1 MRKAQSFTSELVGPL
16 NPTVAPAVRRAS
28 AATPAGTLAAQ
39 FRSTSLA
46 MFLLVLAG
54 ALLCLAPATHAQ
66 EFRGTISGT
75 VMDSS
80 SAVIPNARIVVKEI
94 HTGTTSETKSD
105 GAGQYVVP
113 FLLPGDYTISVQV
126 TGFQSLDRTGI
137 TLHSQEH
144 PIINLTLAVG
154 TISQSVTVSGAA
166 PQLDTANASI
176 GQVITTESVA
186 DLPLNGRTPTT
197 LTELSAGVI
206 TTAAPQ
212 QIHPFDN
219 NAGNS
224 WSIGGTPNQVSE
236 VLLDGSPDLTLLGA
250 LAYAPTEDT
259 VAEVSVRPFDT
270 DASFGHTIGGVIN
283 QVTKSGTNQLHGTA
297 YEFGQISGI
306 DANTYFNNR
315 SNKPTP
321 TFHFNQ
327 YGLSVGG
334 PVRVPK
340 VFNGQNKLFFFF
352 AWEGLKD
359 STPNTATTTVPTI
372 SSIAGSPGSGGEVGG
387 DFYQTLLAGCPAGIN
402 SYTAAGA
409 AMCNPSGKNTT
420 TYLDPNQ
427 LYNPYTATLSG
438 SKVVRQPILNNQLTK
453 AGAISSVA
461 TAVLKLFPAA
471 NTTAGVAA
479 DGQDNYISNAPS
491 VDTYNNE
498 FGRMDYNLSSTDHV
512 FFDMRHNIRAQTK
525 NDYFGNGI
533 TGTILNRE
541 NFGATLDNVY
551 TLNATTIFDTRLNW
565 TYFNEVHGTP
575 ATKYSPTS
583 IGLPSYMN
591 SSSELLQLPFINFAT
606 GSSCGSHTSYQC
618 LGDTGSAMD
627 PTTSYQFFTDMV
639 KVLGRHTLKVGFDG
653 RQYRMSIQNFGN
665 SSGNFTF
672 NSNFVNA
679 GTGAAAQTFGSDLA
693 SFMLGL
699 ASSGDYDL
707 NARADYHQ
715 YYVGTFVQDDW
726 HISNKLTLN
735 IGLRYDI
742 DTPFRE
748 KLGRT
753 VNGFNPTAPIN
764 YAAAPSTNPISVTSG
779 GSKFTL
785 SNINTLGGLTYPAG
799 NNGAVYA
806 TNNGFLSPRFGFS
819 YSPDE
824 KTVFRGGFGVFV
836 QPETLASLAANGT
849 YSSSALSNQE
859 GFSASTAFVSTNNNY
874 LTPAN
879 TLANPFPSGFE
890 QPAGSS
896 AGASTFL
903 GQAISFLAP
912 VQHDPY
918 SERWDIGFQRSLT
931 SSDMVEVLYV
941 GNHSLHLPVQSQNL
955 NATALPFLSTTP
967 YRNEAM
973 ATAYGIS
980 VTNPFYQTLGAANTT
995 GENSSKTVGFGSLLG
1010 RYPQFANSAVTNQN
1024 QTIGQSYFNSAI
1036 LHVEHRAA
1044 RGLTLTANYS
1054 FSKMIEADTF
1064 LNDVD
1069 TVPTRRISPFDHTE
1083 HFTAGGTYALP
1094 FGRGQQFN
1102 LGNSRLWDAIAG
1114 GYVINAIYQFQTGA
1128 PIDFSADIPLQPGT
1142 SLRQIKN
1149 QTRNSSAVPSSGATG
1164 TPALSTNLFVTGNST
1179 ACPTT
1184 GACDG
1189 SAFLNGQYSFH
1200 YRTLP
1205 QTLSWV
1211 RQDGYNNLDASLLKN
1226 FNFTEKAYF
1235 QLRFETFNTLNHAIF
1250 ASPNVSSATAS
1261 NFGYIT
1267 ATTSNSLPRQI
1278 QIGGRLVF

>member
-1 MRKAQSFTSELVGPL
+1 MRKAQSFISELVGPL
-16 NPTVAPAVRRAS
+16 SPSVAPAVRRAGT
-28 AATPAGTLAAQ
+28 ATPAGTLAAQ
-39 FRSTSLA
+39 VRSTGLA
-46 MFLLVLAG
+46 AFLFVLAG
-54 ALLCLAPATHAQ
+54 ALLCLAPTTHAQ
-66 EFRGTISGT
+66 EFRGTFSGT
-75 VMDSS
+75 VMDSTG
-80 SAVIPNARIVVKEI
+80 AVIPNAKIVVKEI
-94 HTGTTSETKSD
+94 HTGTTSQTKSD

-113 FLLPGDYTISVQV
+113 FLLPGDYSISVQAS
-126 TGFQSLDRTGI
+126 GFQSLDRTGI

-144 PIINLTLAVG
+144 PIINLTLSVG
-154 TISQSVTVSGAA
+154 AISQSVTVSGAA

-176 GQVITTESVA
+176 GQVITSESVA

-250 LAYAPTEDT
+250 LAYAPTQDS

-306 DANTYFNNR
+306 DANTYFNDR
-315 SNKPTP
+315 SSKPTP
-321 TFHFNQ
+321 VFHFNQ
-327 YGLSVGG
+327 YGLTVGG
-334 PVRVPK
+334 PVRIPK

-359 STPNTATTTVPTI
+359 STPNTVTTTVPTTN
-372 SSIAGSPGSGGEVGG
+372 SVAGSPGTGGDVSG

-409 AMCNPSGKNTT
+409 AMCNPSGKNTSP
-420 TYLDPNQ
+420 YLDPNQ
-427 LYNPYTATLSG
+427 LYNPYTAKLSG
-438 SKVVRQPILNNQLTK
+438 SKIVRQPILNNQLTT
-453 AGAISSVA
+453 AGPLSSIAQNVM
-461 TAVLKLFPAA
+461 KLFPQA
-471 NTTAGVAA
+471 NTTDGVGA

-491 VDTYNNE
+491 IDTYNNE

-512 FFDMRHNIRAQTK
+512 FFDMRHNYRGQTK

-533 TGTILNRE
+533 TGTILTRE

-551 TLNATTIFDTRLNW
+551 TLNSTTIFDTRVNW

-575 ATKYSPTS
+575 ATRYSPTS
-583 IGLPSYMN
+583 IGMPSYMN
-591 SSSELLQLPFINFAT
+591 SSSELVQLPFINFAT
-606 GSSCGSHTSYQC
+606 GGSCGSHTSIQC

-627 PTTSYQFFTDMV
+627 PTTSYQLFTDMV
-639 KVLGRHTLKVGFDG
+639 KVLGRHSLKIGFDG

-672 NSNFVNA
+672 DSNWVNA
-679 GTGAAAQTFGSDLA
+679 GTGAAAQTFGGDLSA
-693 SFMLGL
+693 FLLGL

-735 IGLRYDI
+735 LGLRYDI

-753 VNGFNPTAPIN
+753 VNGFNPTATVN
-764 YAAAPSTNPISVTSG
+764 YAAAPNTNPITFASG
-779 GSKFTL
+779 GTTYAL
-785 SNINTLGGLTYPAG
+785 NNINTAGGLTFPSG
-799 NNGAVYA
+799 PNGAVYA
-806 TNNGFLSPRFGFS
+806 TNNGFFSPRFGFS

-824 KTVFRGGFGVFV
+824 KTVFRGGFGIFV
-836 QPETLASLAANGT
+836 QPETLASLAATGT

-859 GFSASTAFVSTNNNY
+859 GFSASTSYVSTTNNY

-879 TLANPFPSGFE
+879 TIANPFPNGFE
-890 QPAGSS
+890 QPVGSS
-896 AGASTFL
+896 QGASTFL
-903 GQAISFLAP
+903 GQAINFLAP

-931 SSDMVEVLYV
+931 GSTMIEALYV
-941 GNHSLHLPVQSQNL
+941 GNHSLHLPVQTQNL
-955 NATALPFLSTTP
+955 NATMLPFLTTNP
-967 YRNEAM
+967 YRDETL
-973 ATAYGIS
+973 ATAYGVS
-980 VTNPFYQTLGAANTT
+980 VNNPFYQTLGATNTT
-995 GENSSKTVGFGSLLG
+995 GLNKSKTVGFGSLLG
-1010 RYPQFANSAVTNQN
+1010 AFPQHANATIAEQN
-1024 QTIGQSYFNSAI
+1024 QTIGQSWFESAI
-1036 LHVEHRAA
+1036 LHVEHRMSH
-1044 RGLTLTANYS
+1044 GLTLTGNYS
-1054 FSKMIEADTF
+1054 FSKMIEADSF

-1069 TVPTRRISPFDHTE
+1069 TQTTRRISPFDHTH
-1083 HFTAGGTYALP
+1083 HFTVGGTYALP
-1094 FGRGQQFN
+1094 FGRGKMFSF
-1102 LGNSRLWDAIAG
+1102 GNSHLWDVLAG
-1114 GYVINAIYQFQTGA
+1114 GFVVNGIYQFQTGA
-1128 PIDFSADIPLQPGT
+1128 PVYFSADIPLQPGFT
-1142 SLRQIKN
+1142 IRQISN
-1149 QTRNSSAVPSSGATG
+1149 QHRNTSNPGTG
-1164 TPALSTNLFVTGNST
+1164 TPALSTNAFVTGNAT
-1179 ACPTT
+1179 TCPTS
-1184 GACDG
+1184 GPCDG
-1189 SAFLNGQYSFH
+1189 STFFNGQYAYH

-1211 RQDGYNNLDASLLKN
+1211 RQDGYNNLDASVLKN
-1226 FNFTEKAYF
+1226 FNFTEKTYF
-1235 QLRFETFNTLNHAIF
+1235 QLRFESFNTLNHAIF
-1250 ASPNVSSATAS
+1250 ASPNVSNATAS

-1267 ATTSNSLPRQI
+1267 STTSNSQPRQF

>member
-1 MRKAQSFTSELVGPL
+1 MRKPSSPRHKLVGPL
-16 NPTVAPAVRRAS
+16 LPIESRAVRRAS
-28 AATPAGTLAAQ
+28 TKMSCGAGSYPRSWGWLA
-39 FRSTSLA
+39 SLLLA
-46 MFLLVLAG
+46 LACGLFLYPHNAR
-54 ALLCLAPATHAQ
+54 AQ

-75 VMDSS
+75 VTDSS
-80 SAVIPNARIVVKEI
+80 GAVVPAADITVREVR
-94 HTGTTSETKSD
+94 TGTVNQTKS
-105 GAGQYVVP
+105 GSSGQYVVP
-113 FLLPGDYTISVQV
+113 FLLPGEYAITVKAS
-126 TGFQSLDRTGI
+126 GFESMERTGI

-154 TISQSVTVSGAA
+154 TVSQSVTVSAAA
-166 PQLDTANASI
+166 PQLDLANASI

-197 LTELSAGVI
+197 LTELSAGVV

-297 YEFGQISGI
+297 YEFGQISSI

-315 SNKPTP
+315 DSKPTP

-327 YGLSVGG
+327 YGLTVGG
-334 PVRVPK
+334 PVRIPK

-359 STPNTATTTVPTI
+359 STPNTATTTVPTDT
-372 SSIAGSPGSGGEVGG
+372 SVSGSPGTGGERGG

-402 SYTAAGA
+402 SYTTAGA
-409 AMCNPSGKNTT
+409 AMCNPSGKNTSP
-420 TYLDPNQ
+420 YLDPNQ

-438 SKVVRQPILNNQLTK
+438 SSVVRQPIVNNQLTS
-453 AGAISSVA
+453 AGPLNSVA
-461 TAVLKLFPAA
+461 QAVMKLFPSA
-471 NTTAGVAA
+471 NTTSGVSA

-491 VDTYNNE
+491 IDTYNNE

-512 FFDMRHNIRAQTK
+512 FFDMRHNYRSQTK
-525 NDYFGNGI
+525 NNYFGNGI
-533 TGTILNRE
+533 TGSTLLRE
-541 NFGATLDNVY
+541 NYGATLDNVY
-551 TLNATTIFDTRLNW
+551 TLNSTTIFDTRFNW

-575 ATKYSPTS
+575 ASAYSPTS
-583 IGLPSYMN
+583 IGMPSYMN
-591 SSSELLQLPFINFAT
+591 SSSELLQLPFINFST
-606 GSSCGSHTSYQC
+606 GGSCGSHTSYQC
-618 LGDTGSAMD
+618 LGDTNSAMD
-627 PTTSYQFFTDMV
+627 PTTSYQVFTDMV
-639 KVLGRHTLKVGFDG
+639 KVLGQHTLKVGFDG

-672 NSNFVNA
+672 NSSFVNA
-679 GTGAAAQTFGSDLA
+679 GTGAAAQTFGGDLA
-693 SFMLGL
+693 SFLLGL

-726 HISNKLTLN
+726 HVSNKLTLN
-735 IGLRYDI
+735 LGLRFDI

-753 VNGFNPTAPIN
+753 VNGFNPAATVH
-764 YAAAPSTNPISVTSG
+764 YASTPKANPISVTQSG
-779 GSKFTL
+779 TTFTL
-785 SNINTLGGLTYPAG
+785 NNINTMGGLTYPSG

-819 YSPDE
+819 YSPDT
-824 KTVFRGGFGVFV
+824 KTVIRGGFGVFV
-836 QPETLASLAANGT
+836 QPETLASLSAAGS
-849 YSSSALSNQE
+849 YSSAALSNQE
-859 GFSASTAFVSTNNNY
+859 GFSASTSYVSTTNNY
-874 LTPAN
+874 LTAAN
-879 TLANPFPSGFE
+879 TLTNPFPSGFE

-912 VQHDPY
+912 SQHDPY

-931 SSDMVEVLYV
+931 SSTMLEMLYV

-967 YRNEAM
+967 YRNELM
-973 ATAYGIS
+973 ATAYGKS
-980 VTNPFYQTLGAANTT
+980 VTNPFYQTLGASNTT
-995 GENSSKTVGFGSLLG
+995 GLNKSKTVGFGSLLG
-1010 RYPQFANSAVTNQN
+1010 LYPQFANSAVTEQN
-1024 QTIGQSYFNSAI
+1024 QTIGQSNFNSAI
-1036 LHVEHRAA
+1036 IHIEQRATH
-1044 RGLTLTANYS
+1044 GLTLTANYS

-1069 TVPTRRISPFDHTE
+1069 TVTTRRVSPFDHTH
-1083 HFTAGGTYALP
+1083 HFTVGGTYAMP
-1094 FGRGQQFN
+1094 FGRGKMFSF
-1102 LGNSRLWDAIAG
+1102 GNSRLWDAIAG
-1114 GYVINAIYQFQTGA
+1114 GFVLNGIYQFQTGA
-1128 PIDFSADIPLQPGT
+1128 PIEFSADIPLQSGT
-1142 SLRQIKN
+1142 SLRQLSNK
-1149 QTRNSSAVPSSGATG
+1149 TRNTAAVGTG

-1179 ACPTT
+1179 SCPTA

-1189 SAFLNGQYSFH
+1189 STFINGQYSFH

-1235 QLRFETFNTLNHAIF
+1235 QLRFETFNTLNHPIF
-1250 ASPNVSSATAS
+1250 AAPNVSNAAAS

-1267 ATTSNSLPRQI
+1267 STTSNSLPRQV
-1278 QIGGRLVF
+1278 QIGGRIVF